1 MIALARQSAR
11 SKMPVTHWIFS
22 WQEGEQPSRDQVE
35 ELVDV
40 FMERMEL
47 VGHQIVYGLHYDTE
61 NYHLHIAVN
70 RMNPETGKVVR
81 PHNGFDKREAH
92 KILAIIKH
100 RQGWASEK
108 KSLYTVLENGELAR
122 RRMEREVKPR
132 PAALEFENATGEK
145 SAQRIAQERGHSIIE
160 NAKTWVELHE
170 NLARVG
176 LRFERKGSGAIV
188 WVGDTAVKASSVDRA
203 FGMKKLSARLGEF
216 EDGNYTE
223 TPEKM
228 TPEPVSS
235 VNLEEW
241 KAYQAE
247 FADSREQQRQTQ
259 TEETRNKIASLKRRQ
274 QREREIK
281 LPRLAKY
288 GLPVLNIARHC
299 LKLQHRQEMRE
310 LRQRL
315 SKPQPAQGRPRFE
328 TWLRSRGMKAQAD
341 RWRHRDR
348 QEEKRHTPAPLEN
361 AIPTDSR
368 EPTLFRRYAIAVNGD
383 SLLGIHRLEQLTQ
396 LRMDTES
403 GQQYQLRIFGQNV
416 KTAVNEAIELRKR
429 LRATTIRDIKD
440 VEVMARLDREARRK
454 LESVELI
461 ADAMIGEALRCG
473 GNTRALNI
481 ALDTLATMAGD
492 FLSGNE
498 GMGELIAH
506 QAKTALAVDLPTGK
520 PTRKPLHWA
529 LEFPEV
535 FELGGFNGIVGNPPF
550 MGGRKISSSFGIAY
564 LNFLTTVRSDING
577 IADLVCHFF
586 RRSFDLMVLDGVFG
600 LLATKSI
607 SEVDSR
613 RGGLGAIISEGGT
626 IFCANVNHPWPG
638 KAAVLVSSV
647 HVSKSDFSHKRL
659 NGEEVEQIPP
669 SLQQD
674 TPDEIE
680 PNRLSMYIGKA
691 RSGSKIMGDG
701 FKLTHAEAAELL
713 TLEPEARPL
722 IKELLGGTDITTT
735 YDQRPSRLV
744 IDPGQMDED
753 ELKKLPFTYRRL
765 KEMVYPSRS
774 KSKDVAKK
782 KYWWRF
788 AGPSTALYK

>member
-81 PHNGFDKREAH
+81 SHNGFDKREAH

-288 GLPVLNIARHC
+288 GLPVLNIARHY

-368 EPTLFRRYAIAVNGD
+368 EPTLFRRYAIAVNAERYRVTCIRMEPDGEKKTFILDKRDGASKGFTPNELVARMPEMLRLQQRGENIYYTPLSDDKHHILIDDMTEESLQRLKRDGFRPAVVMESSPGNFQCVLTVPKLGTEHDRDVGNLITERLNRQYGD
-383 SLLGIHRLEQLTQ
+383 KKLCGCIHPHRAPGFENRKPKHRQKNGSFPQVNLLFAERRECDKALELTRQ
-396 LRMDTES
+396 
-403 GQQYQLRIFGQNV
+403 I
-416 KTAVNEAIELRKR
+416 
-429 LRATTIRDIKD
+429 
-440 VEVMARLDREARRK
+440 DREYMKA
-454 LESVELI
+454 
-461 ADAMIGEALRCG
+461 
-473 GNTRALNI
+473 
-481 ALDTLATMAGD
+481 
-492 FLSGNE
+492 
-498 GMGELIAH
+498 
-506 QAKTALAVDLPTGK
+506 
-520 PTRKPLHWA
+520 A
-529 LEFPEV
+529 LERKNRTPV
-535 FELGGFNGIVGNPPF
+535 IPSSLARGNPTA
-550 MGGRKISSSFGIAY
+550 AY
-564 LNFLTTVRSDING
+564 YAHLENI
-577 IADLVCHFF
+577 
-586 RRSFDLMVLDGVFG
+586 RR
-600 LLATKSI
+600 T
-607 SEVDSR
+607 
-613 RGGLGAIISEGGT
+613 
-626 IFCANVNHPWPG
+626 
-638 KAAVLVSSV
+638 
-647 HVSKSDFSHKRL
+647 
-659 NGEEVEQIPP
+659 
-669 SLQQD
+669 
-674 TPDEIE
+674 
-680 PNRLSMYIGKA
+680 
-691 RSGSKIMGDG
+691 
-701 FKLTHAEAAELL
+701 
-713 TLEPEARPL
+713 
-722 IKELLGGTDITTT
+722 
-735 YDQRPSRLV
+735 
-744 IDPGQMDED
+744 
-753 ELKKLPFTYRRL
+753 
-765 KEMVYPSRS
+765 
-774 KSKDVAKK
+774 
-782 KYWWRF
+782 
-788 AGPSTALYK
+788 